1 MKTKRQR
8 TFFGHI
14 LTLPEFVRKEYLSNR
29 KKHTIF
35 VIIEIYKDKKYG
47 AIAEV
52 YERNS
57 FFDRIEE
64 TTTKEQRKAFSKAL
78 KKIGKEDKPLD
89 TSKWVKPDEETIRN
103 ALVESLFALE
113 ILKED
118 SPNYPVYSGKAH
130 VLYAL
135 LHDRSPKNP
144 QSLGNWMIDPYFK
157 SIMAEFKST
166 EYKKWWRNFNKEFK
180 GDLKIKKTKD
190 HWKKRQKEYQ
200 MWKKNCLKRMIIR
213 DKNPH
218 KFKNIFKDIRVKKK
232 KTKTECVS

>member
-35 VIIEIYKDKKYG
+35 IIIEIYKDKKYG

-113 ILKED
+113 ILKKD
-118 SPNYPVYSGKAH
+118 SSTYQEYYGKAQAF
-130 VLYAL
+130 YSI
-135 LHDRSPKNP
+135 LHGHSPKNP
-144 QSLGNWMIDPYFK
+144 QTLNNWSIDPYFK

-166 EYKKWWRNFNKEFK
+166 EHKKFWR
-180 GDLKIKKTKD
+180 
-190 HWKKRQKEYQ
+190 
-200 MWKKNCLKRMIIR
+200 
-213 DKNPH
+213 
-218 KFKNIFKDIRVKKK
+218 
-232 KTKTECVS
+232 VSV